1 MPKDAK
7 IDQSEDVFV
16 QNPVCVISV
25 GFNNAWFILVPLFLL
40 FK

>member
-25 GFNNAWFILVPLFLL
+25 AVLTMHDLF
-40 FK
+40 